1 MVELADVRDF
11 FFKAMMKGWIGDD
24 ADAQGFDV
32 QGNKTF
38 TFRDGNLCLV
48 DSYFTTLLGPGSAG
62 TTTIRF
68 RDNPVWFMQYGGWY
82 EGEAA
87 ECVKAALRETYGKCK
102 FVGGRGPIVRLDGPL
117 LYVNWPN
124 RNDFSFFSGREQ
136 VFGPNDKVFG
146 WHEYWG
152 MSLIGPPPA

>member
-1 MVELADVRDF
+1 MPRPINYRIL
-11 FFKAMMKGWIGDD
+11 
-24 ADAQGFDV
+24 Q
-32 QGNKTF
+32 
-38 TFRDGNLCLV
+38 V
-48 DSYFTTLLGPGSAG
+48 DLSSQHCSTVSE
-62 TTTIRF
+62 
-68 RDNPVWFMQYGGWY
+68 D
-82 EGEAA
+82 EAYY
-87 ECVKAALRETYGKCK
+87 RK